1 MRTMKFAKSALT
13 KSRGFSLLE
22 ILVAVLILAIGLL
35 GMAGLQLVATR
46 SVQES
51 FQRSQAILLM
61 QDMVDRINVNRKS
74 ARSFDL
80 GTGYLG
86 TGSSATCGVSAD
98 SDCQAWAQML
108 LGAAEKSAGGTSVGA
123 MIGARGCIK
132 YDATT
137 ELENPPLSGVKI
149 PDTGIYTVTV
159 VWQSQ
164 DGFSPPSTVTCGT
177 GLYPSESQKRYVFT
191 QFRVGKLI

>member
-1 MRTMKFAKSALT
+1 MLMRTMEFARSALT

-74 ARSFDL
+74 ARSYDL

-86 TGSSATCGVSAD
+86 TGSSAACGVSAD
-98 SDCQAWAQML
+98 ADCQAWEQLL

-123 MIGARGCIK
+123 MIGARGCIT

-137 ELENPPLSGVKI
+137 ELPGA
-149 PDTGIYTVTV
+149 PDTGIYTVSV

-164 DGFSPPSTVTCGT
+164 SGGFTPPGSVPCGQN
-177 GLYPSESQKRYVFT
+177 LYPAESQRRFVFT

>member
-1 MRTMKFAKSALT
+1 MRTMEFSKSALT

-74 ARSFDL
+74 ARSYDL

-98 SDCQAWAQML
+98 ADCQAWAQML
-108 LGAAEKSAGGTSVGA
+108 LGAAEKSAGGTNVGA

-132 YDATT
+132 YDAAT
-137 ELENPPLSGVKI
+137 ELAGA
-149 PDTGIYTVTV
+149 PDTGVYTVTV

-164 DGFSPPSTVTCGT
+164 SGFLPPAAITCGS
-177 GLYPSESQKRYVFT
+177 GLYSADNSDRRYVMT

>member
-1 MRTMKFAKSALT
+1 MRTMNFTKSALT

-74 ARSFDL
+74 ARSYDL

-98 SDCQAWAQML
+98 TDCQAWAQML

-123 MIGARGCIK
+123 MIGARGCIS

-137 ELENPPLSGVKI
+137 ELPSA
-149 PDTGIYTVTV
+149 PDTGIYTVSV

-164 DGFSPPSTVTCGT
+164 SGGFTPPGSVPCGQN
-177 GLYPSESQKRYVFT
+177 LYPDESQRRFVFT

>member
-1 MRTMKFAKSALT
+1 MRAMEFAKSALT

-74 ARSFDL
+74 ARS
-80 GTGYLG
+80 
-86 TGSSATCGVSAD
+86 
-98 SDCQAWAQML
+98 
-108 LGAAEKSAGGTSVGA
+108 
-123 MIGARGCIK
+123 
-132 YDATT
+132 
-137 ELENPPLSGVKI
+137 
-149 PDTGIYTVTV
+149 
-159 VWQSQ
+159 
-164 DGFSPPSTVTCGT
+164 
-177 GLYPSESQKRYVFT
+177 
-191 QFRVGKLI
+191 